1 MPVLCSRGMQWQVSR
16 DGGEGVLGWMSD
28 EQ

>member
-1 MPVLCSRGMQWQVSR
+1 MHVLCSRGMKWQVSR